1 MELRRALI
9 LVIVHSN
16 LGTQDKSIS
25 SSSSSGGGGRGGREG
40 EREEGVG
47 GRRGEGGRRGRE
59 GGGGR
64 EGGEGGR
71 EYLILSTPPTF
82 HHYAYLYSPLHS
94 ALCTLP
100 SCALPAL
107 APFLLV
113 HSLILIQLKAVTC
126 FETSFVAASSKFP
139 EKKN

>member
-1 MELRRALI
+1 MEE
-9 LVIVHSN
+9 
-16 LGTQDKSIS
+16 GDE
-25 SSSSSGGGGRGGREG
+25 EG

-47 GRRGEGGRRGRE
+47 GRRGRE
-59 GGGGR
+59 GGGGGREEGGEREER
-64 EGGEGGR
+64 EGG
-71 EYLILSTPPTF
+71 STSSFLLLPHSIIMHTCTV
-82 HHYAYLYSPLHS
+82 LCTLHS
-94 ALCTLP
+94 ALP

-139 EKKN
+139 EKKKIKNA